1 MHAVSR
7 KRARFDSHRSQN
19 FQNFQNFQNSPKYK
33 ADDDDGEFGDDIA
46 CGVRRDENVTH
57 RVYLWNAISSEVAL
71 KLIKILTEIK
81 QELQVF
87 KFKSGAQIQTQNKV
101 PIELYIN
108 SGGGCLF
115 SALTIH
121 DFITAL
127 DWPVYATVTGRAC
140 SGAALVLLACERRF
154 MFEHS
159 FVLMHN
165 LLTSFSGKYQELLD
179 ETHNSKTLNET
190 MSSIILKQTKL
201 KRRELQEL
209 LSRDVF
215 LGRKECVQK
224 GIVHASSF

>member
-1 MHAVSR
+1 MQAVSR
-7 KRARFDSHRSQN
+7 KRARYDGGYRSQN
-19 FQNFQNFQNSPKYK
+19 YK
-33 ADDDDGEFGDDIA
+33 ADDDDDIGDDIA
-46 CGVRRDENVTH
+46 CGVRRDDTVTH

-71 KLIKILTEIK
+71 KLMKTLTEIK
-81 QELQVF
+81 QELEVF
-87 KFKSGAQIQTQNKV
+87 NFKNGGQNIKV

-121 DFITAL
+121 DFIVSL
-127 DWPVYATVTGRAC
+127 NWPVHATVTGRAC

-215 LGRKECVQK
+215 LGKKECVQK
-224 GIVHASSF
+224 GIAHAC